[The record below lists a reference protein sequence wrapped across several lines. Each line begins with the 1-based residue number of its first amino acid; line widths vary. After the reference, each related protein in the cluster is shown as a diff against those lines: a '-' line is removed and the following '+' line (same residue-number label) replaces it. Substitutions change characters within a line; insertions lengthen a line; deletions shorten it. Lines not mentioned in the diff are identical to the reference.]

1 MAKMEEELLDDYFK
15 KISAE
20 AELTP
25 DIKLDSAIRIGMLQ
39 GNSTRTSFRKRY
51 AVLVIAVLALAFFII
66 VPWANPIK
74 SPVQTQLPP
83 KSWGGLEIFRPT
95 IANNLTMT
103 SALDAGMMKEVNIS
117 AEEDGI
123 KWTVNGILADHRG
136 IALLYTLENNTDQK
150 MSLMGLSL
158 KKSAEDTFDLTG
170 YSGFST
176 SDAQEV
182 GSPGTTR
189 MFEQIVWNKYR
200 NDLKD
205 EVNLTLT
212 LFSPS
217 EDPSKSSSLTK
228 KFSVKIPLKD
238 NYNFFQGEVIDLKD
252 SLSIADQKIIF
263 DQVYIGPTGIY
274 IRENFG
280 RGNTMRIFSVLSPKL
295 IIGKGENQEILNWS
309 SGASSE
315 NGGLKTHIFHNE
327 NRRPDDP
334 IKLEIEGISALDK
347 SKVELVINTE
357 TREILKAP
365 DEYLTISKRMENE
378 EQGVI
383 ALELF
388 TPNDGSGSY
397 TSRLFSLDSN
407 FVDGSGSGHWL
418 ERAYDD
424 NEGNGYKE
432 LGDTKGSTISVLY
445 NVGKEKLPQPL
456 TFKFSNYPNVIKEKA
471 SLRIR

>member
-20 AELTP
+20 AELTS
-25 DIKLDSAIRIGMLQ
+25 DIKLDSAIRTGMIQ
-39 GNSTRTSFRKRY
+39 GNRTRTSFRKRY
-51 AVLVIAVLALAFFII
+51 AVLVFAVLALAFLII

-95 IANNLTMT
+95 IANNLTIT

-200 NDLKD
+200 DDLKD

-280 RGNTMRIFSVLSPKL
+280 KGNTMRIFSMLSPKL

-315 NGGLKTHIFHNE
+315 NGGLNTHIFHND

-334 IKLEIEGISALDK
+334 IKLEIEGIDAMDK
-347 SKVELVINTE
+347 TKLELVINTE
-357 TREILKAP
+357 SRQILKAP
-365 DEYLTISKRMENE
+365 DNNLTISSRMEDE
-378 EQGVI
+378 EQGILVLNYFI
-383 ALELF
+383 PKEDEELLA
-388 TPNDGSGSY
+388 NSG
-397 TSRLFSLDSN
+397 FSLDDN
-407 FVDGSGSGHWL
+407 FVDSAGSGHWL
-418 ERAYDD
+418 QRVKD
-424 NEGNGYKE
+424 NYSGYKE
-432 LGDTKGSTISVLY
+432 FNESSKGTTITFFY

-456 TFKFSNYPNVIKEKA
+456 TFRFSDYPNVIKEKA
-471 SLRIR
+471 SIRIR